1 MSYNIEDINAMANGL
16 WHDIIPSITGC
27 DPHTLTK
34 KGSPCP
40 SCGGEDRFTFDDIE
54 GRGTWICRVCGG
66 KMGNGGAGD
75 GISLVMRINGWTFP
89 QACQVVGEWLNAPDK
104 DFAGI
109 PRYRVPR
116 EKKDKPAEVWE
127 PMEPQP
133 EEELPALMGP
143 RVKLWNPNKQ
153 KASTVEPKHLAI
165 IRDHNGI
172 LKGAVVRFEVPDSKS
187 PNKVKKIPAQ
197 AMYCIN
203 KDTSEARWV
212 MRGLGPNKPLYGI
225 DQSADAGTILIVQG
239 ERKRDIVAKHYAK
252 YPCVSIVGGDGAIAS
267 MDLSPLHGKTIIIW
281 PDNDWEG
288 SSKNSGMRCARRI
301 AERLEGKADVNIIIP
316 HGEEK
321 PSGWDLGDAFES
333 DGWTETDLNEY
344 ARSHIER
351 YGGFVAEEISFE
363 SEKPKRQKEV
373 KEVEQNTNTSNAEC
387 IIPKY
392 ITFLGYDRGTNF
404 YYCQE
409 RKQVISI
416 TAAKHSKL
424 TLIALAPEEVWQS
437 CFYES
442 VSETT
447 GQIKWSLESAVN
459 YLSRKSVNAGIYDP
473 EKIRAG
479 GCWLDEKRIVMHLG
493 DHLVVD
499 GEETN
504 LGDFKTKFI
513 YERRPC
519 VEFASTK
526 KMQSAEAQF
535 IIKIAESLHWKNKDS
550 AKFMLGWALLA
561 PVCGTLKKRP
571 HLWLTGSSGCGKST
585 VLGDFLK
592 PLLGGLAQCPNGS
605 STEAGIRQSMSG
617 VAAPIIMDE
626 AEGHDKMSRE
636 RIQSILTLARTAYD
650 DQSSNTARGSAEGQA
665 KSYKVRSM
673 FGFAAINNAMEFEQD
688 INRIAVLELR
698 NPSMLLGEEEARRQ
712 WKVLCN
718 SLTYIDQDL
727 GQRMVTRTMSIVG
740 KIQDAIDIIKPAVSA
755 NTGSARLGDTYGT
768 LLAGYWMLCNDNA
781 PTEEQALELANGI
794 NWASYIDPELGNGGG
809 DSTECLAAILQIQ
822 VRGEINGRTTTAT
835 VGELIDMIHIQ
846 PGRRPDIDADEYN
859 RRDAR
864 LILGRYG
871 VRVDDD
877 GLLIA
882 NKSSALSKS
891 LTDTPYGGG
900 WKGNLERVPGAKKC
914 EKVVN
919 FGPGVRSR
927 CVLVPWCDV
936 PI

>member
-1 MSYNIEDINAMANGL
+1 MSYSIDDINVMANGL
-16 WHDIIPSITGC
+16 WHDIIPSVTGC

-40 SCGGEDRFTFDDIE
+40 SCGGEDRFIFDDLE

-66 KMGNGGAGD
+66 KMGSGGAGD

-89 QACQVVGEWLNAPDK
+89 QACNVIGEWLNAPDK

-116 EKKDKPAEVWE
+116 EKKPKPEEDWE
-127 PMEPQP
+127 PLEEQP
-133 EEELPALMGP
+133 EEELHLLMGP
-143 RVKLWNPNKQ
+143 KVKLWNPNKQ
-153 KASTVEPKHLAI
+153 KQSTVAPTHIAI
-165 IRDHNGI
+165 IRDHEKK
-172 LKGAVVRFEVPDSKS
+172 LRGAVVRFEI
-187 PNKVKKIPAQ
+187 NGKKIPAQ
-197 AMYCIN
+197 VVYCVN
-203 KDTSEARWV
+203 KNTGESRWV
-212 MRGLGPNKPLYGI
+212 MHGIGADKPLYGI
-225 DQSADAGTILIVQG
+225 DQCADSSTILIVQG
-239 ERKRDIVAKHYAK
+239 ERKRDIVSRNYTK
-252 YPCVSIVGGDGAIAS
+252 YPCVSIVGGDGAIAT
-267 MDLSPLHGKTIIIW
+267 MDLSPLHGKTVIVW

-288 SSKNSGMRCARRI
+288 SSKGSGMRCARRI
-301 AERLEGKADVNIIIP
+301 AERLEGKASVNIITP
-316 HGEEK
+316 PGEEK

-333 DGWTETDLNEY
+333 DNWTEDDLNAY
-344 ARSHIER
+344 ARGHIER
-351 YGGFVAEEISFE
+351 YSGFVSEEISFE
-363 SEKPKRQKEV
+363 NEKQKE
-373 KEVEQNTNTSNAEC
+373 KKTQPDRHESNELPANNAGS

-416 TAAKHSKL
+416 SASKHSKL
-424 TLIALAPEEVWQS
+424 TLIALAPEDVWQA

-459 YLSRKSVNAGIYDP
+459 YLSRKSVSAGMYDP

-479 GCWLDEKRIVMHLG
+479 GCWVDEKRVVMHLG

-499 GEETN
+499 GADTS
-504 LGDFKTKFI
+504 LGEFKTKFI

-519 VEFASTK
+519 VEFDSTK
-526 KMQSAEAQF
+526 KMMPAEAQF
-535 IIKIAESLHWKNKDS
+535 VIKIADSLHWKNKDS
-550 AKFMLGWALLA
+550 SKFMLGWAILA
-561 PVCGTLKKRP
+561 PICGTLKKRP

-585 VLGDFLK
+585 VLAEFLK

-626 AEGHDKMSRE
+626 AEGHDKLSRE

-665 KSYKVRSM
+665 KSFKVRSM
-673 FGFAAINNAMEFEQD
+673 FGFAAINNSMEFEQD
-688 INRIAVLELR
+688 INRIAVLELK
-698 NPSMLLGEEEARRQ
+698 NPSLILGEEEARRQ

-727 GQRMVTRTMSIVG
+727 GQRMVTRTMSIVN
-740 KIQDAIDIIKPAVSA
+740 KIHEAIDVIKPAVSA

-768 LLAGYWMLCNDNA
+768 LLAGYWMLCNDEP
-781 PTEEQALELANGI
+781 PTEEQAQDLANGI

-822 VRGEINGRTTTAT
+822 VRGEINGRSTTAT
-835 VGELIDMIHIQ
+835 IGELIDMVHVQ
-846 PGRRPDIDADEYN
+846 PGRYSELDVDEYN

-864 LILGRYG
+864 MILGRYG

-877 GLLIA
+877 GLLVA
-882 NKSSALSKS
+882 NKSSSLSKNLIDS
-891 LTDTPYGGG
+891 PYGAG
-900 WKGNLERVPGAKKC
+900 WKGNLERIQGSRKC
-914 EKVVN
+914 DKVVN

-927 CVLVPWCDV
+927 CVLIPWSEV